1 MLIFSPPDL
10 CLLAD
15 AYCALTGKSQAAL
28 LEDMG
33 VNDKLFRR
41 LAAGMGCHSDTLM
54 QASSW
59 FIEHWPED
67 AEWPANIR
75 RPEPREEA
83 A

>member
-1 MLIFSPPDL
+1 MLIFAPPDL

-15 AYCALTGKSQAAL
+15 TYCALTGKSQAAL
-28 LEDMG
+28 IDEMG

-54 QASSW
+54 QASRW
-59 FIEHWPED
+59 FIENWPEG
-67 AEWPANIR
+67 AAWPTTIC
-75 RPEPREEA
+75 RPEPREA

>member
-1 MLIFSPPDL
+1 MLIFAPPDL

-15 AYCALTGKSQAAL
+15 MYCALTGKSQAAL
-28 LEDMG
+28 IDEMG

-54 QASSW
+54 QASRW
-59 FIEHWPED
+59 FIENWPTD
-67 AEWPANIR
+67 AEWPTSIC
-75 RPEPREEA
+75 RPEPREA